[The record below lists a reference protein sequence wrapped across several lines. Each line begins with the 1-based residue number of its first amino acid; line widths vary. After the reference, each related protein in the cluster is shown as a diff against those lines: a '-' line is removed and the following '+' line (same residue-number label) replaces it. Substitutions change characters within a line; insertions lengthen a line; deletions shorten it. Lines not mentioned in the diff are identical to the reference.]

1 MYREAGLQYGGIL
14 GADQRV
20 KESQAIKVIQAT
32 LSASGISNASDLG
45 TNSYGICLTEK
56 DIYVL
61 HRQTNF
67 MAVRYEVRRVGYV

>member
-1 MYREAGLQYGGIL
+1 MAFFLRHI
-14 GADQRV
+14 QRCYSRPFE
-20 KESQAIKVIQAT
+20 KQ

-67 MAVRYEVRRVGYV
+67 MAVRDGGSTHGYA

>member
-1 MYREAGLQYGGIL
+1 MPDGMFDCSLHEFE
-14 GADQRV
+14 DQ
-20 KESQAIKVIQAT
+20 
-32 LSASGISNASDLG
+32 LSATGISNASDLG

-67 MAVRYEVRRVGYV
+67 MAVRDGGSTHGYA